1 MKKKDL
7 TNLKAADLR
16 AQINRAQM
24 EIATRRSKNTN
35 VAKNLKKTLAQ
46 VLTSLNEKN

>member
-7 TNLKAADLR
+7 TNIKVSDLR
-16 AQINRAQM
+16 AQINSAQM

-35 VAKNLKKTLAQ
+35 VAKNLRKTLAQ
-46 VLTSLNEKN
+46 VLTSLNKKN

>member
-7 TNLKAADLR
+7 TNVKVDELR
-16 AQINRAQM
+16 AQISKVQM
-24 EIATRRSKNTN
+24 ELATRRSKNTN

-46 VLTSLNEKN
+46 VLTNLKNK